1 MKKLLLIIGITFFAG
16 KINAQTSDSVYNKIY
31 NLNFQFFAGKPVGQF
46 IDSLP
51 TGYSEIG
58 FVGQTASNRVRLL
71 YIKHSDGSKIT
82 IYVKKFN
89 FMNPIDANRV
99 WNLNLFKKE
108 SLYYVSLEHYDY
120 DGKDGGQ

>member
-1 MKKLLLIIGITFFAG
+1 MKKLLLILSIAFFAG
-16 KINAQTSDSVYNKIY
+16 KISAQTSDPVYNKIY
-31 NLNFQFFAGKPVGQF
+31 KLDFNSFAGKPVGQF

-51 TGYSEIG
+51 AGYSEIG

-71 YIKHSDGSKIT
+71 YIKYSGGSKIT

-89 FMNPIDANRV
+89 FMNPIDPNRV
-99 WNLNLFKKE
+99 WNLNLFRKE
-108 SLYYVSLEHYDY
+108 SLYYVSLDHYDY